1 MVPTQEKQAPLVVA
15 EPVTL
20 AATDSNEDA
29 EVFEYTPPQVF
40 GPDSSVPTWLQAYI
54 QDVYIFITTHY
65 NFWMLPFLVAFYWM
79 YHAGYGLV
87 VVATVVLYA
96 PSLFDGSEKTAK
108 GRPWDAMR
116 TSKMWLL
123 NANYVGIK
131 IFREQALDASKRY
144 IFGFHPHGIII
155 LSRIATYGGTWEAVF
170 PKIVTRALG
179 ASSIFAVPL
188 ARELCLWLGVVD
200 ASRSTADKVLKNNY
214 SICVYPGGVPEIFLV
229 DPKSKDNTIVLK
241 NRLGFV
247 KLAIR
252 HGAELVPTFV
262 FGEKWFFNVW
272 NPPKSVIS
280 FFRKVLKIPVIVFW
294 GRFMWVPKRLP
305 EGKTFGVVYGK
316 PIPTVQKDEPTEE
329 DIRTVHTLYV
339 AEIERLFEQYKAKFG
354 YDADEKLV
362 IT

>member
-1 MVPTQEKQAPLVVA
+1 MVTQAAEEEKAPLVAPSAVSTASKTDEA
-15 EPVTL
+15 EL
-20 AATDSNEDA
+20 
-29 EVFEYTPPQVF
+29 FEYTPPQF
-40 GPDSSVPTWLQAYI
+40 FSADSSVPKWLQAWI
-54 QDVYIFITTHY
+54 SNLYIFITIHY
-65 NFWMLPFLVAFYWM
+65 NFWVLPFLIAFYVL
-79 YHAGYGLV
+79 YQRGYGLV
-87 VVATVVLYA
+87 VVAILALYA
-96 PSLFDGSEKTAK
+96 PSFLSGVEKTAH
-108 GRPWDAMR
+108 GRPWDLVRMSR
-116 TSKMWLL
+116 SWLL
-123 NANYVGIK
+123 NANAVGIK
-131 IFREQALDASKRY
+131 IFREQDLDATKRY

-170 PKIVTRALG
+170 PKIITRALG
-179 ASSIFAVPL
+179 ASSIFGVPL

-200 ASRSTADKVLKNNY
+200 ASRSTADKVLKKDY

-229 DPKSKDNTIVLK
+229 DPESKETTIVLK
-241 NRLGFV
+241 ERLGFV

-280 FFRKVLKIPVIVFW
+280 FFRKVLKIPIIVFW
-294 GRFMWVPKRLP
+294 GRFMWMPKRLP

-316 PIPTVQKDEPTEE
+316 PIVTTQKDEPTEA
-329 DIRTVHTLYV
+329 DIRAVHALYV
-339 AEIERLFEQYKAKFG
+339 AEIERIFEQYKAKYG